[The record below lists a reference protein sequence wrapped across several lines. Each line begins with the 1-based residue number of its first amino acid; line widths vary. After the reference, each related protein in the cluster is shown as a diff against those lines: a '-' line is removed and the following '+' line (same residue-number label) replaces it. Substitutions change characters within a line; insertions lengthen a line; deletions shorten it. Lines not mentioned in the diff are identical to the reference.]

1 MIVVDTHVLVWW
13 ANQSND
19 KLSKTAK
26 NHLQK
31 AEKLDGGII
40 ASAISAWEIAI
51 LVSKGRLILS
61 MDVEDWLDNVAA
73 LPGLCFLPVDR
84 YTLVQ
89 STRLPEPFH
98 QDPAD
103 RIIVATARG
112 LNLPLVTADQLI
124 SAYSHVRTVW

>member
-1 MIVVDTHVLVWW
+1 MIVIDTHVLVWW
-13 ANQSND
+13 ANQTSD

-26 NHLQK
+26 SQLHK

-40 ASAISAWEIAI
+40 ASAISAWEIAA
-51 LVSKGRLILS
+51 LVAKGRLVLA
-61 MDVEDWLDNVAA
+61 MDIEDWLDNVAS
-73 LPGLCFLPVDR
+73 LPGLRFLPIDR

-89 STRLPEPFH
+89 STRLPEPFQ

-112 LNLPLVTADQLI
+112 LNFPLITADQQILN
-124 SAYSHVRTVW
+124 YNHVKTIW